1 MKKDKQK
8 EHHSLEKVELTPQ
21 TPKEAILSYIV
32 LILGVIIRAIGMQYF
47 ILPNEFAPGGTA
59 GVATMLNYVTKVN
72 AGIYL
77 LVINVPILIISYFFF
92 NRRYCIRTTLA
103 LVLGSV
109 LLMVFDKLDEWMINE
124 FSWNFKTILDVGDQ
138 RILAAIAGG
147 VFCGVALAMV
157 AKAGGSNGG
166 TEVLG
171 AIIQRKMPSVNISWF
186 ISMLDASVIL
196 VSIFVYPQGIV
207 AIMLSLVMLF
217 CTSKMSEIIMQGF
230 KTATKFEVI
239 TTQPE
244 ELGEELIKEIGRGVT
259 KIDAVGMYS
268 HQKKAIITCII
279 RKRQI
284 PAFYKILKKYPDAF
298 AYITNTNE
306 VIGIGFSRPAATAR
320 SVYKHAP
327 KIGNASMAN
336 PVPDNVLQDN
346 NTNGSENA
354 NSEQSNE
361 NNN

>member
-1 MKKDKQK
+1 
-8 EHHSLEKVELTPQ
+8 
-21 TPKEAILSYIV
+21 
-32 LILGVIIRAIGMQYF
+32 
-47 ILPNEFAPGGTA
+47 
-59 GVATMLNYVTKVN
+59 
-72 AGIYL
+72 
-77 LVINVPILIISYFFF
+77 
-92 NRRYCIRTTLA
+92 
-103 LVLGSV
+103 
-109 LLMVFDKLDEWMINE
+109 
-124 FSWNFKTILDVGDQ
+124 
-138 RILAAIAGG
+138 
-147 VFCGVALAMV
+147 
-157 AKAGGSNGG
+157 
-166 TEVLG
+166 
-171 AIIQRKMPSVNISWF
+171 
-186 ISMLDASVIL
+186 MLDASVIL